1 MAELTFKSPGVS
13 TREIDLS
20 GPGTTGPQGIPAG
33 IIGTANQGP
42 AFVPVTVA
50 TYADFV
56 ARFGAS
62 DGEKFGP
69 LAINEW
75 MKNAKAGT
83 YLRVLGIGD
92 GKKRLASNG
101 TDSRSE
107 NISAG
112 GVKNAGFIVGSN
124 EPGKDGSIATTG
136 TSNEYAGAGGPPGR
150 AFFLGAFMS
159 ESDGSTF
166 LSEAGWGLIS
176 NQTSSFPIIQGMVMA
191 PSGVLLSL
199 SGSYQA
205 STTASIKA
213 IGSYAPGADG
223 GAHVGSIDISSN
235 AKWDFV
241 MLLNG
246 HLDTDAYPNLITAS
260 LSPKSP
266 NYFPT
271 VFNTDPTKIMQA
283 GHCLYSHYRLEP
295 SQLEVTGSG
304 FVYSASY
311 SDGTY
316 QRQECIFLLT
326 SSIDRNANSATV
338 PNFTTY
344 SDRFRTAFSPWV
356 TSQKFGGTSKNLFRV
371 HLLDDGTVP
380 TNKVK
385 ISIQNVR
392 KSSVDDDYG
401 TFDLLVR
408 HKSDTDTQKVVLESY
423 PSLNLNPMSD
433 DCIAKRIGDQRL
445 YFDFDKNV
453 ESQKLVLEGTNRN
466 TSVYIRIEM
475 NSEILDGAIEK
486 TALPVGF
493 RGPFHLVTSGSDII
507 SSPSYPHVS
516 WTGLPGANAGGVV
529 PGAGKIADWST
540 VQNYG
545 NQLREAPVPM
555 RLTVADGID
564 PKKTANKNYFWGTQF
579 TVQDNLTEPNK
590 STLKDELKGYATYYP
605 HFSTLYQNAWVGAN
619 EGAEDSS
626 GTVYDADRF
635 NNNAFS
641 LENIQVL
648 TKSITD
654 TVDAR
659 QWQAA
664 SYRRNGVL
672 SSSLKDSVGNWYPG
686 RFLNVDKDL
695 GDVASRKYFKFTFCV
710 QGGFDGVDIFNED
723 KAKLLDAAAK
733 REMDDTLQGVAE
745 GPTVSSYIKAIDVM
759 AEKSDVDVQLLAIPG
774 IRETK
779 ISDHAIDKTEERF
792 DALYI
797 MDVEERDE
805 LNNVVTSSIESIGV
819 NNTVDDFKSR
829 NLDSSFGAAYFP
841 DVIITDPATNTNVR
855 CPPSVAVM
863 GALSLNDKVAYPWFA
878 PAGFTRGALASV
890 LETQVKLNRA
900 NLDALYDT
908 DINPL
913 TAFPTAQG
921 VVVFGQKTL
930 LATSSAL
937 DRVNVRR
944 LLIDIRRKVR
954 QVANSFLF
962 EPNRESTLAKFSA
975 QVNPILSRIQQ
986 QQGLDRFKVIIDTS
1000 TTTQADVE
1008 NNTVRGKIFLQP
1020 TRSVEFISLDFVV
1033 TNTGAEI

>member
-1 MAELTFKSPGVS
+1 M
-13 TREIDLS
+13 
-20 GPGTTGPQGIPAG
+20 
-33 IIGTANQGP
+33 
-42 AFVPVTVA
+42 
-50 TYADFV
+50 
-56 ARFGAS
+56 
-62 DGEKFGP
+62 
-69 LAINEW
+69 
-75 MKNAKAGT
+75 
-83 YLRVLGIGD
+83 
-92 GKKRLASNG
+92 
-101 TDSRSE
+101 
-107 NISAG
+107 
-112 GVKNAGFIVGSN
+112 
-124 EPGKDGSIATTG
+124 
-136 TSNEYAGAGGPPGR
+136 
-150 AFFLGAFMS
+150 
-159 ESDGSTF
+159 
-166 LSEAGWGLIS
+166 
-176 NQTSSFPIIQGMVMA
+176 
-191 PSGVLLSL
+191 
-199 SGSYQA
+199 
-205 STTASIKA
+205 
-213 IGSYAPGADG
+213 
-223 GAHVGSIDISSN
+223 
-235 AKWDFV
+235 
-241 MLLNG
+241 
-246 HLDTDAYPNLITAS
+246 
-260 LSPKSP
+260 
-266 NYFPT
+266 
-271 VFNTDPTKIMQA
+271 
-283 GHCLYSHYRLEP
+283 
-295 SQLEVTGSG
+295 
-304 FVYSASY
+304 
-311 SDGTY
+311 
-316 QRQECIFLLT
+316 
-326 SSIDRNANSATV
+326 
-338 PNFTTY
+338 
-344 SDRFRTAFSPWV
+344 
-356 TSQKFGGTSKNLFRV
+356 
-371 HLLDDGTVP
+371 
-380 TNKVK
+380 
-385 ISIQNVR
+385 
-392 KSSVDDDYG
+392 
-401 TFDLLVR
+401 
-408 HKSDTDTQKVVLESY
+408 
-423 PSLNLNPMSD
+423 
-433 DCIAKRIGDQRL
+433 
-445 YFDFDKNV
+445 
-453 ESQKLVLEGTNRN
+453 
-466 TSVYIRIEM
+466 
-475 NSEILDGAIEK
+475 
-486 TALPVGF
+486 
-493 RGPFHLVTSGSDII
+493 
-507 SSPSYPHVS
+507 
-516 WTGLPGANAGGVV
+516 
-529 PGAGKIADWST
+529 
-540 VQNYG
+540 
-545 NQLREAPVPM
+545 
-555 RLTVADGID
+555 
-564 PKKTANKNYFWGTQF
+564 
-579 TVQDNLTEPNK
+579 
-590 STLKDELKGYATYYP
+590 
-605 HFSTLYQNAWVGAN
+605 
-619 EGAEDSS
+619 
-626 GTVYDADRF
+626 
-635 NNNAFS
+635 
-641 LENIQVL
+641 
-648 TKSITD
+648 
-654 TVDAR
+654 
-659 QWQAA
+659 
-664 SYRRNGVL
+664 
-672 SSSLKDSVGNWYPG
+672 GNWYPG

-900 NLDALYDT
+900 NLDALYDA